1 VRVPLLRPVVPPH
14 VFCLLADGVT
24 YARVRREEPVGFAEV
39 RSFAYPPNALGSSPT
54 GTPLF
59 TREALSEA
67 VTAARRLSEGR
78 LSRASVVFPDSWAR
92 ILSIDFDS
100 LPATREAVRE
110 MVLWKLKK
118 LLPGVTSELDA
129 TFREMP
135 RDGGEAQGRRLLV
148 AAAPVESLRSI
159 EEGFESLGVRV
170 GVLAPASLVLFE
182 GMAPALSARSRG
194 DFGLLHRTPD
204 SFCLVIARD
213 GVPLFFRQRPA
224 EEQAEEHEQELR
236 LSLSYYTEKLQGPG
250 LAAVYVHDELGGRDL
265 AETAVFPVPPVPL
278 SGGIFGA
285 DAGFDERIAARPELF
300 PAFAAVWGLN

>member
-1 VRVPLLRPVVPPH
+1 VKVPLLRPVVPPH

-24 YARVRREEPVGFAEV
+24 YARVRREEPVGFAEA
-39 RSFAYPPNALGSSPT
+39 RSFAYPANALGSSPT

-67 VTAARRLSEGR
+67 VTTARRLTDGR

-118 LLPGVTSELDA
+118 LLPGVTSELAA

-148 AAAPVESLRSI
+148 AAAPVESIRSI

-194 DFGLLHRTPD
+194 DYGLLHRTPD
-204 SFCLVIARD
+204 AFCLVIARD
-213 GVPLFFRQRPA
+213 RAPLFFRQRPA
-224 EEQAEEHEQELR
+224 EEQ
-236 LSLSYYTEKLQGPG
+236 QGPG
-250 LAAVYVHDELGGRDL
+250 LAAVYVHDEIGGRDL

-278 SGGIFGA
+278 SGEIFGA
-285 DAGFDERIAARPELF
+285 DAGFDERIAARPELLS
-300 PAFAAVWGLN
+300 AFAAVWGRN